1 MFGASGHLYFTPA
14 TDIHTQSSAQPSV
27 RGSASPRRTS
37 ALLHL
42 PEHTPGGV
50 GCVLVAGHGV
60 GEGSGT
66 LSSER
71 GPR

>member
-1 MFGASGHLYFTPA
+1 MFGASGHLYFTPT
-14 TDIHTQSSAQPSV
+14 TDIHTQSSAPPSI
-27 RGSASPRRTS
+27 RGSASPRQMS

-50 GCVLVAGHGV
+50 GCVLVAGQG
-60 GEGSGT
+60 GREGSGT
-66 LSSER
+66 LPSER